1 MAESYRFFNS
11 EPGDI
16 REYPANDF
24 AEYFAQFL
32 SNGVYATDNT
42 MGLKVSING
51 LQVSVGVGYAFLRG
65 RLYKNDAVKTY
76 TLDAADNIQDR
87 IDRIVVK
94 LDSINR
100 TILMG
105 LKKGTIS
112 STPTAPALIDDASV
126 LEIPLA
132 QIRLNANATTGTITD
147 ERAPVS
153 SLITIPLADIQ
164 NEWSSY
170 LSSKETD
177 WTNWETS
184 KNSDYSTWKTGME
197 TTFNTWFNDINEIL
211 DESTAGNLLGLINTN
226 TQDIVTIGDDVID
239 LQANKM
245 DNSRIHL
252 STGDAVVG
260 EMADGDI
267 WIKYS

>member
-11 EPGDI
+11 EAGDI

-42 MGLKVSING
+42 MGLKVSINS

-87 IDRIVVK
+87 IDRIVIK
-94 LDSINR
+94 LDIINR

-132 QIRLNANATTGTITD
+132 QIRVKAKATVGIVTD
-147 ERAPVS
+147 ERVPVS

-164 NEWSSY
+164 QEWITY
-170 LSSKETD
+170 LNDLTGTYES
-177 WTNWETS
+177 WEQDKDS
-184 KNSDYSTWKTGME
+184 NYSDWKTNME
-197 TTFNTWFNDINEIL
+197 TIFDNWFDGINEIL
-211 DESTAGNLLGLINTN
+211 DESVAGNLLSLINTN
-226 TQDIVTIGDDVID
+226 TQDIVQIGDDVID
-239 LQANKM
+239 LQTNKM
-245 DNSRIHL
+245 NNSRIHL
-252 STGDAVVG
+252 STSDAVAS